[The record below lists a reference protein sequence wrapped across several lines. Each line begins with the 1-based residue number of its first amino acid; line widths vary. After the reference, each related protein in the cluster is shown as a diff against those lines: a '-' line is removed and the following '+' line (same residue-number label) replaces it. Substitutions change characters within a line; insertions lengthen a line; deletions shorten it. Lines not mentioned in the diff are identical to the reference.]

1 MARRVGLAQS
11 ADHHRLAAAVI
22 LRVIT
27 YNEPGIRGSD
37 LQPINCWL
45 LLCNYEGIDDP
56 EHFRTLWEQYEED
69 NEPL

>member
-1 MARRVGLAQS
+1 M
-11 ADHHRLAAAVI
+11 I